1 MELRDLNDLLQFVVS
16 ILGVVI
22 PLVLLIKEN
31 FSKERRSL
39 RRQLWAFYCLEEEA
53 AKLIQELEGEER
65 SIKTIKSD
73 LRNRAVSSEMNI
85 DEIRPSTPKFFGEI
99 SKDKADS

>member
-22 PLVLLIKEN
+22 PLVFLIKEN

-39 RRQLWAFYCLEEEA
+39 RRQLRAFYCLEEEA
-53 AKLIQELEGEER
+53 AKLIQELEGKKR

-73 LRNRAVSSEMNI
+73 LRNRAASSEMNN
-85 DEIRPSTPKFFGEI
+85 DKIRPSTPDFVGKI
-99 SKDKADS
+99 SKDKADC